1 MVDVIDD
8 RGAGTAFY
16 ERLMAEIDKRRAE
29 LEAASA
35 DADAMRTLP
44 PPAVEILR
52 ELEVFW
58 LKVPEELGGN
68 PIDPL
73 QFSDV
78 IEELAYIDASLGW
91 TAMIGAGSGGIAAS
105 LLPDE
110 GAKELF
116 LDSPSRPIFAGQPRA
131 RTKANPVE
139 GGFLVSGRWSFSSGI
154 HHADWL
160 IGGFHTDEDEDP
172 PNPFGTGFVVAK
184 SQATVF
190 DNWHVAGLAGTGS
203 SDYALDEVF
212 IPTSHTGRRRGV
224 PPRLSGPLWRQDPLV
239 LVGNELP
246 AVAVGNARRALDRVV
261 EMAAVT
267 TRGISGTPLAE
278 RPAFQQALARAE
290 VQWRAARLLY
300 RDAVGEAWEAV
311 LRDGEAPERANL
323 AVATAQTYVT
333 DTCAEVVMEVFRFGG
348 GRVIALG
355 NPLQRHL
362 RDALAARQHLAAT
375 DEHYER
381 AAQEWLRR
389 ARGQERG
396 QERRQ

>member
-1 MVDVIDD
+1 VVDLKDALP
-8 RGAGTAFY
+8 GATATY
-16 ERLMAEIDKRRAE
+16 EHLMAEIDKRRAE
-29 LEAASA
+29 LEEASA

-52 ELEVFW
+52 DLEVFW

-73 QFSDV
+73 QFSDA

-131 RTKANPVE
+131 RTKAKPVE
-139 GGFLVSGRWSFSSGI
+139 GGFVVSGRWSFSSGI
-154 HHADWL
+154 HHAEWL

-172 PNPFGTGFVVAK
+172 PNPFGTGFVVPK

-203 SDYALDEVF
+203 SDYALEEVF
-212 IPTSHTGRRRGV
+212 IPTTHTGKRRGV
-224 PPRLSGPLWRQDPLV
+224 PPRLKGPLWRQEPLV

-261 EMAAVT
+261 EMAAGT

-278 RPAFQQALARAE
+278 RPAFQQGLARAE
-290 VQWRAARLLY
+290 VRWRAARLVY

-311 LRDGEAPERANL
+311 LRDGQASERENL

-333 DTCAEVVMEVFRFGG
+333 DVCAEVVLDVFRFGG
-348 GRVIALG
+348 GRVIALS
-355 NPLQRHL
+355 NPLQRHV

-389 ARGQERG
+389 VRAE
-396 QERRQ
+396 EPDS

>member
-1 MVDVIDD
+1 MVDVVDD
-8 RGAGTAFY
+8 RPAGTAFY
-16 ERLMAEIDKRRAE
+16 ERLMAQIDERREE

-35 DADAMRTLP
+35 EADAMRTLP

-52 ELEVFW
+52 ELGVFW

-73 QFSDV
+73 QFADV

-105 LLPDE
+105 FLPDE

-116 LDSPSRPIFAGQPRA
+116 LDGPSRPILAGQPRA
-131 RTKANPVE
+131 RTTGKRVE
-139 GGFLVSGRWSFSSGI
+139 GGFVVSGRWSFSSGI
-154 HHADWL
+154 HHAGWL
-160 IGGFHTDEDEDP
+160 LGGFHTDEDEDP
-172 PNPFGTGFVVAK
+172 PNPFGTGFIVPK

-190 DNWHVAGLAGTGS
+190 DNWHVAGLSGTGS
-203 SDYALDEVF
+203 SDYALEEVF
-212 IPTSHTGRRRGV
+212 IPANHIGRRRGG
-224 PPRLSGPLWRQDPLV
+224 PPRRSGALWRQDPLV

-246 AVAVGNARRALDRVV
+246 AVAVGIARRALNRVV
-261 EMAAVT
+261 EMAAGT
-267 TRGISGTPLAE
+267 IRGIGGTPLAE

-311 LRDGEAPERANL
+311 VRDGKAPDRANI

-333 DTCAEVVMEVFRFGG
+333 DTCAEVVMDVVRFGG
-348 GRVIALG
+348 GRVIALS
-355 NPLQRHL
+355 NPLQKHL
-362 RDALAARQHLAAT
+362 RDVLAARQHLAAT

-389 ARGQERG
+389 ARGEEPGR
-396 QERRQ
+396 

>member
-1 MVDVIDD
+1 MVDVIDELP
-8 RGAGTAFY
+8 AATAVY
-16 ERLMAEIDKRRAE
+16 EGLMAQIHERRAE
-29 LEAASA
+29 LEATSA
-35 DADAMRTLP
+35 DADALRTLP

-52 ELEVFW
+52 ELGIFW

-105 LLPDE
+105 LLPDD
-110 GAKELF
+110 GAKEVF
-116 LDSPSRPIFAGQPRA
+116 LDAPARPTFAGQPRA
-131 RTKANPVE
+131 RTMAKRVD
-139 GGFLVSGRWSFSSGI
+139 GGFIVSGRWSFSSGI
-154 HHADWL
+154 HHADWV
-160 IGGFHTDEDEDP
+160 IGGFHTEDEDP
-172 PNPFGTGFVVAK
+172 PNPFGTGFIVPK

-212 IPTSHTGRRRGV
+212 IPTTHTGMRRGV
-224 PPRLSGPLWRQDPLV
+224 PPKRSGALWRQEPLV

-246 AVAVGNARRALDRVV
+246 AVAVGIARRALDRVV
-261 EMAAVT
+261 EMAAGT
-267 TRGISGTPLAE
+267 IRGIGGTPLAE

-290 VQWRAARLLY
+290 VQWRAARLVY

-311 LRDGEAPERANL
+311 LRDGQAPERANL

-333 DTCAEVVMEVFRFGG
+333 DACAEVVMEVVRFGG
-348 GRVIALG
+348 GRVIALS

-389 ARGQERG
+389 AHGEG
-396 QERRQ
+396 TAP